1 VTKKLS
7 SVKRRLGLE
16 NVVARHLKKWLGNV
30 MRRLGNW
37 TKRLGNV
44 IETSVPENIAARN
57 ETRTTIA
64 AVLLIDESR
73 LLCH

>member
-1 VTKKLS
+1 
-7 SVKRRLGLE
+7 
-16 NVVARHLKKWLGNV
+16 